1 MKGTSSFGLHLTRD
15 SFFFLSLYGFTGVD
29 WAGSTDDQK
38 SMGGYIVF
46 LGNTPISWKSGK
58 QRTVA
63 HSSTKAEYKALP
75 DGTTKVLWLHYL
87 LLDLCFSPSF
97 ATTIWCDNLSAT
109 YLSHNLIFHART
121 KHVEVDYHFFHDHVA
136 KSKIQIRFISSR
148 DQLSDFLMKPHASFV
163 FTSLRSKLHV
173 DNPPSA

>member
-1 MKGTSSFGLHLTRD
+1 
-15 SFFFLSLYGFTGVD
+15 
-29 WAGSTDDQK
+29 
-38 SMGGYIVF
+38 
-46 LGNTPISWKSGK
+46 
-58 QRTVA
+58 
-63 HSSTKAEYKALP
+63 
-75 DGTTKVLWLHYL
+75 
-87 LLDLCFSPSF
+87 
-97 ATTIWCDNLSAT
+97 
-109 YLSHNLIFHART
+109 LIFHART